1 MYTLLALLLAFL
13 LTTSAEDLYAL
24 LGVSRNAKASEIRAA
39 YRAKAKETHPDK
51 SSLGPEEAAA
61 EFRKVASAYEVLS
74 DAKSRQQYDSTGRTD
89 FRPHE
94 QQQQQQQWQHQHNNF
109 HFGFGFGGRHGRV
122 HRNLYDPW
130 LRRQILSAQSRVL
143 TIHSLRHLLSVAAG
157 DDSHTLERFVLL
169 AFVDSSGES
178 ECTRKLKEEIL
189 FPWPFAGYSESTSGG
204 GHGDAYWDDILT
216 VGRVVLDGRSDSAAG
231 RLAAALGLAPSFSGA
246 AQCPQVV
253 LLSKGLEL
261 EHGRVAHAQAYSPPS
276 AELFSEWVWP
286 QLSISVTFVNKSL
299 WPLSFWWLD
308 GTLGKR
314 LKELEVGERYQAHTF
329 LSHVFIL
336 RPTFVEGNSLT
347 NESSLLWYTA
357 KLQDHGRE
365 VEINNRCIDRHGD
378 CQRWR
383 QEGFCDS
390 DPRRSRSWYVQQN
403 PGHCAWTLDNC
414 VVSCKRKCQAEVIRE
429 RGGGGGAPSRMPVHR
444 SQSIPASAYFSA
456 ATGAR
461 AGHSEE
467 L

>member
-1 MYTLLALLLAFL
+1 MYTLLWVLLICLLA
-13 LTTSAEDLYAL
+13 TAAEDLYAL
-24 LGVSRNAKASEIRAA
+24 LGVSRSAKANEIRAA

-74 DAKSRQQYDSTGRTD
+74 DAKSRQQYDATGRTD

-94 QQQQQQQWQHQHNNF
+94 QQQQQQRQHQHHNF
-109 HFGFGFGGRHGRV
+109 HFGFGFGGRNGRV

-157 DDSHTLERFVLL
+157 DDSRTLERFVLL

-178 ECTRKLKEEIL
+178 ECTRKLQEEIL

-216 VGRVVLDGRSDSAAG
+216 VGRVVLVGPSDSAAG
-231 RLAAALGLAPSFSGA
+231 RLAAALGLAPSFSGSA
-246 AQCPQVV
+246 QQCPQIV

-261 EHGRVAHAQAYSPPS
+261 QHGRVAPTKAFSPQT
-276 AELFSEWVWP
+276 AEQFSEWVWP

-314 LKELEVGERYQAHTF
+314 LKELAVGERYQAHTF

-336 RPTFVEGNSLT
+336 RPTFVEGNALT

-365 VEINNRCIDRHGD
+365 VEINSRCIDRHGD

-390 DPRRSRSWYVQQN
+390 NPHHSRSWYVQQN
-403 PGHCAWTLDNC
+403 PGHCAWTLENC
-414 VVSCKRKCQAEVIRE
+414 VVSCKRRCQAEVIME
-429 RGGGGGAPSRMPVHR
+429 RGEARAAPSRVPAHR
-444 SQSIPASAYFSA
+444 SQRSIPASAYYSPA
-456 ATGAR
+456 SGGAR
-461 AGHSEE
+461 GEE